1 MYPLVTDT
9 RITWYVNNH
18 EGRNTIGLGAYWG
31 YLIGA
36 LDQRNLASSI
46 HAPLDVSSQSA
57 VEESSGEA
65 SNDEENASKSNTK
78 SDEEKSQSSIFTLMS
93 TLSSRSNGQ
102 PMPTNSMPN
111 IHDRP
116 NRPSVIVP
124 NIVQPAYQPPPVLVP
139 AEDAVMQDW
148 AADVVDGES
157 YL

>member
-36 LDQRNLASSI
+36 LDQRNFASSI

-111 IHDRP
+111 IHIRP
-116 NRPSVIVP
+116 NRVSVIVP
-124 NIVQPAYQPPPVLVP
+124 NIVQPVHQPVPVLIP
-139 AEDAVMQDW
+139 ADNDIPMNNW
-148 AADVVDGES
+148 ADDVIEGES
-157 YL
+157 